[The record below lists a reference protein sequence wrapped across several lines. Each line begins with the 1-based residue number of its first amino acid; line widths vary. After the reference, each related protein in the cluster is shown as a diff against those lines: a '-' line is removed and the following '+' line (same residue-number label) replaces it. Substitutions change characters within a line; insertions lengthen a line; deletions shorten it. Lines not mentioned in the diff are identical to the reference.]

1 MNVFASSLEFQSSIM
16 YAAEASGI
24 VIVLLLILFLLN
36 FKNWTY
42 RPINFL
48 SVTYAIV
55 LLCATSDLIWLFVD
69 GKPEFALFNRIMQ
82 FAYII
87 AYPISAWTWLC
98 HCLNQLNF
106 KTKLLNTFKI
116 LGCILLFVSA
126 GFVIASLWSDV
137 KVIYVDD
144 TGAYFRGDYFIIV
157 PILTGINLLSATVLS
172 IIGAF
177 KTEFPIERKACIT
190 QALFMIPVVIAAIV
204 QLALPPGI
212 PVMFFGAGISLL
224 LVYLNYQDD
233 LITEDRVTNVVNH
246 YTLDKKIGALIK
258 TYKDGS
264 YLDKELWMVIIDID
278 NFKKYNF
285 DNGLVAGNKLLRLA
299 ADVIRQTAEPLKATV
314 GRIGPDEFAILIESK
329 DSLAPCAFIKALP
342 RVLKDKLA
350 DTGENIS
357 FSYTSGYALY
367 EKGMT
372 RKEFVNKVSDV
383 VYKNKLEN
391 KDLSK
396 KPK

>member
-1 MNVFASSLEFQSSIM
+1 M
-16 YAAEASGI
+16 
-24 VIVLLLILFLLN
+24 
-36 FKNWTY
+36 
-42 RPINFL
+42 
-48 SVTYAIV
+48 
-55 LLCATSDLIWLFVD
+55 
-69 GKPEFALFNRIMQ
+69 
-82 FAYII
+82 
-87 AYPISAWTWLC
+87 
-98 HCLNQLNF
+98 
-106 KTKLLNTFKI
+106 
-116 LGCILLFVSA
+116 
-126 GFVIASLWSDV
+126 WSDV

-212 PVMFFGAGISLL
+212 PVMFFGAAISLL

-314 GRIGPDEFAILIESK
+314 GRIGPDEFAVLIESK